1 MLTILRPVVHID
13 SPPYS
18 HPVRTVVVTVSHL
31 ERRAVHTLAGAI
43 SDQLLPPRNKT
54 PVSTKVI
61 GAFFPRGRMRPQ
73 PHSENTT
80 KGLR

>member
-18 HPVRTVVVTVSHL
+18 HPVRTVLVTVSHL
-31 ERRAVHTLAGAI
+31 VQQAVHTLSGAM
-43 SDQLLPPRNKT
+43 SAQLLPPRNAT

-73 PHSENTT
+73 PQSENM
-80 KGLR
+80 KKRLR